1 MSQSRASVRQ
11 PVFMPPVFDME
22 NLVANPKSTDAKES
36 RPVLEHGDRLTLAE
50 FEKRYEAM
58 PELKK
63 AELIEGVVY
72 MPSPVRHKRHGRPN
86 GDFVGWIS
94 FYVALTPG
102 SDYSVNGSIRLSNK
116 SGLQPDAMLRLLPEV
131 GGRSQVDADDY
142 IVGPPELVVEIAA
155 STASYDLH
163 DKKETYRKRGVLEYV
178 IWRVEDRKIDWL
190 YLTEDGQ
197 YENIIPN
204 EEGII
209 ESKVFPGLRLNTL
222 AMLAG
227 KQADV
232 FLELQNGLNS
242 SEHKAFVERLI
253 AASYSK

>member
-1 MSQSRASVRQ
+1 M
-11 PVFMPPVFDME
+11 
-22 NLVANPKSTDAKES
+22 ANPKSTDAKES

-116 SGLQPDAMLRLLPEV
+116 SG
-131 GGRSQVDADDY
+131 
-142 IVGPPELVVEIAA
+142 
-155 STASYDLH
+155 
-163 DKKETYRKRGVLEYV
+163 
-178 IWRVEDRKIDWL
+178 
-190 YLTEDGQ
+190 
-197 YENIIPN
+197 
-204 EEGII
+204 
-209 ESKVFPGLRLNTL
+209 
-222 AMLAG
+222 
-227 KQADV
+227 
-232 FLELQNGLNS
+232 
-242 SEHKAFVERLI
+242 
-253 AASYSK
+253 